1 MGIFNDRIPPLL
13 KYIMK
18 IELNKTYLK
27 EIENF
32 SFGDL
37 TREELTILFRDGRT
51 TSRFMEKLATKWFP
65 ELTNV
70 DVKHYDHVDTEG
82 NKFEMKGFT
91 KSPKTGKGGCAFVP
105 SSMLGKGRTIDLD
118 ELAEGISEHKLTYII
133 TDIVN
138 FPKVMVRFVDGKELL
153 KTYPNGKIKLNER
166 ESFFAS

>member
-82 NKFEMKGFT
+82 NKFETSHLINEASGFIFSSLPVD
-91 KSPKTGKGGCAFVP
+91 KSSNIITSIP
-105 SSMLGKGRTIDLD
+105 SSISLFLFFISVGLLSFFELNIVVIDL
-118 ELAEGISEHKLTYII
+118 
-133 TDIVN
+133 
-138 FPKVMVRFVDGKELL
+138 
-153 KTYPNGKIKLNER
+153 
-166 ESFFAS
+166 

>member
-1 MGIFNDRIPPLL
+1 MT
-13 KYIMK
+13 
-18 IELNKTYLK
+18 IELNKTYFK

-32 SFGDL
+32 TFGELSKELL
-37 TREELTILFRDGRT
+37 TELFKDGRT
-51 TSRFMEKLATKWFP
+51 TSRFMEKLATFWFP

-70 DVKHYDHVDTEG
+70 DEKHYDHVDIEG

-91 KSPKTGKGGCAFVP
+91 KGGCAFVP
-105 SSMLGKGRTIDLD
+105 SSMLGKGRYIDLD

-153 KTYPNGKIKLNER
+153 KTFPKGKIKLNER

>member
-1 MGIFNDRIPPLL
+1 MT
-13 KYIMK
+13 
-18 IELNKTYLK
+18 IELNKTYYK

-32 SFGDL
+32 SFGELPKELL
-37 TREELTILFRDGRT
+37 TALFKDGRT
-51 TSRFMEKLATKWFP
+51 TSRFMEKLATMWFP

-82 NKFEMKGFT
+82 NRFEMKGFT
-91 KSPKTGKGGCAFVP
+91 KGGCKFVP
-105 SSMLGKGRTIDLD
+105 SSMLGKGRHIDLD

-138 FPKVMVRFVDGKELL
+138 FPKVMVKFVDGKELL
-153 KTYPNGKIKLNER
+153 RTYPKGEIKFNER

>member
-1 MGIFNDRIPPLL
+1 MT
-13 KYIMK
+13 
-18 IELNKTYLK
+18 IELNKTYFK

-32 SFGDL
+32 TFGELSKELL
-37 TREELTILFRDGRT
+37 TELFKDGRT
-51 TSRFMEKLATKWFP
+51 PSRFMEKLATLWFP

-70 DVKHYDHVDTEG
+70 DEKHYDHVDIEG

-91 KSPKTGKGGCAFVP
+91 KGGCAFVP
-105 SSMLGKGRTIDLD
+105 SSMLGKGRYIDLD

-153 KTYPNGKIKLNER
+153 KTFPKGKIKLNER